1 MTDDDEDRSQE
12 TENRK
17 RQRFAKKVHQD
28 RHQDGGYDGAQGDDA
43 RNGNDDDPD
52 GKDDERFPRGQ
63 EQDDAK
69 AGSDAFPAFEFQK
82 NRARMTVAG
91 EVAAGDRE
99 LELIGRG
106 SDAGLGGKL
115 PQVDTEHPLS
125 DVTDE
130 NQQAADGTEDTVGIG
145 RPRIMTAVLAG
156 IGMVQDLADD
166 QAAGDRAYQI
176 GQDQAEDTGHHK
188 RSPSFLPRKMS
199 RMGVPSKPKVS
210 RSRFSKKR
218 RYEKC
223 MSWGSLTKRINVG
236 GWTEAWVM

>member
-1 MTDDDEDRSQE
+1 MTDD
-12 TENRK
+12 
-17 RQRFAKKVHQD
+17 
-28 RHQDGGYDGAQGDDA
+28 
-43 RNGNDDDPD
+43 
-52 GKDDERFPRGQ
+52 GQ
-63 EQDDAK
+63 E
-69 AGSDAFPAFEFQK
+69 
-82 NRARMTVAG
+82 
-91 EVAAGDRE
+91 AAGDHE
-99 LELIGRG
+99 IDLIGRG

-199 RMGVPSKPKVS
+199 RMGVPSKPKVFAQS
-210 RSRFSKKR
+210 VFQEAQIRKMHELGLIDEENKR
-218 RYEKC
+218 RRLDR
-223 MSWGSLTKRINVG
+223 SLGHVVDFQQPSAFGRRRIGELGIFDEFV
-236 GWTEAWVM
+236 